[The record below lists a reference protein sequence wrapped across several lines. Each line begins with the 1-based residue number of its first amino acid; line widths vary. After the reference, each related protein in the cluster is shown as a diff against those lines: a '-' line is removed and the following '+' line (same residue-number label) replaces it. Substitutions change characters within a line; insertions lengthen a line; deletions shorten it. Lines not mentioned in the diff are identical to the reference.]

1 MKLDFGFMHVQGM
14 QAEYNGMGQSGHFPR
29 VWEQEW
35 MKAWEALDGQPSSAQ
50 ASHSLKQKLLL
61 IALQSSP
68 RALYNAS
75 CSSRL
80 LLLCFF
86 PLLSWAKVRCIFAA
100 HAISSRE
107 TKLLMWIA
115 WAPSVWAVIGSE
127 RGDEGGQAKKC
138 SPKKNL
144 NCSLACGCAGEKYV
158 SQKDYKERFPE

>member
-1 MKLDFGFMHVQGM
+1 MHVQGM
-14 QAEYNGMGQSGHFPR
+14 QAEYNGVGQSGHFPR
-29 VWEQEW
+29 VWEEEW
-35 MKAWEALDGQPSSAQ
+35 MKAWEVLDGQPSSAQ

-68 RALYNAS
+68 HSALYNAS

-115 WAPSVWAVIGSE
+115 WAPSVWAVIGPE
-127 RGDEGGQAKKC
+127 RGMRAAKKC
-138 SPKKNL
+138 SSKKNL